1 MRIDDLEIL
10 QIAEQLSDKL
20 WQEVV
25 TWDHFA
31 KDTVGKQLARSA
43 DSIGANIAEAFG
55 RYHFGDRLRFLYF
68 SRGSIYETKYWLNRA
83 MNRDLLQAEDVQRYL
98 ANMTRLAKRLNT
110 LVSATRKQQSSSKG
124 IKEIQEE
131 YTFNE
136 ELFSTEDLAYIS
148 RLETQAG

>member
-10 QIAEQLSDKL
+10 QIVEQLSDKL
-20 WQEVV
+20 WQEIVM
-25 TWDHFA
+25 WDGFA

-68 SRGSIYETKYWLNRA
+68 SRGSIYETKFWLNRA
-83 MNRDLLQAEDVQRYL
+83 MNRELLESGNVERYL
-98 ANMTRLAKRLNT
+98 ANLTRLAKRLNA
-110 LVSATRKQQSSSKG
+110 LVSATRKQLSSSKG

-131 YTFNE
+131 YTFSE
-136 ELFSTEDLAYIS
+136 ELFSDEDLAYIS
-148 RLETQAG
+148 KLETHAG